1 MSAFTKLAQIS
12 ATILTMVLVIPCG
25 HGQQDAAPAPP
36 LRATGT
42 ESLPIGAGD
51 VLQISVLDEG
61 DLQQS
66 MRVNDGGQITA
77 NLLGQVSVA
86 GLTPFQA
93 ADVLRNRYISGGF
106 LTNPQVS
113 VLVMQS
119 FHQSV
124 SVLGEVAHPGAVELT
139 SPRSL
144 LDVIALAGGFDPV
157 ADRNVTIRR
166 GSGTEPTETV
176 FLPNDTTRTVAGGAV
191 LIYPGDAVIVPK
203 AGIVYVLGNVARP
216 GGFVMQNDSHMTLL
230 QAVALAG
237 GPAPTAAES
246 RTRLVRHGASGYS
259 EQTISLTAYEKGKIP
274 DFELQKDDVIWV
286 PFSYGKNIAIGA
298 GSILAGTGSALI
310 YTVP

>member
-1 MSAFTKLAQIS
+1 MTGFSRLARVYVMIFVT
-12 ATILTMVLVIPCG
+12 ALVLPCSFA
-25 HGQQDAAPAPP
+25 QQDAS
-36 LRATGT
+36 ATPSPKVGGA

-51 VLQISVLDEG
+51 VLQINVLGEG

-66 MRVNDGGQITA
+66 MRVNDGGQIA
-77 NLLGQVSVA
+77 VHLLGQVSVA
-86 GLTPFQA
+86 GLTPFEA
-93 ADVLRNRYISGGF
+93 ADVLRKRYINGGF
-106 LTNPQVS
+106 LTDPQVS
-113 VLVMQS
+113 VVVMQS

-144 LDVIALAGGFDPV
+144 LDVIALAGGFNPV

-166 GSGTEPTETV
+166 GSGTASTETV
-176 FLPNDTTRTVAGGAV
+176 FLPNDSTRIVAGGAV
-191 LIYPGDAVIVPK
+191 LIFPGDAVIVPK

-216 GGFVMQNDSHMTLL
+216 GGFVMQNDSRMTLL